1 MTTLPDLLTQGISLM
16 EGNSSLS
23 DLIRPN
29 GVEHRGWR
37 PQVDIEETQST
48 ITVKLNVAGVEHD
61 TLDVDFY
68 NNLVSVRGTRERG
81 CPDGTVYVKNEI
93 PYGEFERRINIP
105 LSVTSRESVKIELV
119 NGVLR
124 IHIDKT
130 REERNRFSMG
140 VPPGVQP
147 ADDGGVMYSQI
158 PDSSEDGAGMLP

>member
-1 MTTLPDLLTQGISLM
+1 M

-29 GVEHRGWR
+29 GLEHRGWR

-61 TLDVDFY
+61 TIDVDFY
-68 NNLVSVRGTRERG
+68 NNLVSVKGVRQRG

-93 PYGEFERRINIP
+93 PYGEFERRINLP

-140 VPPGVQP
+140 VSPEVQP
-147 ADDGGVMYSQI
+147 ADDGGAMYSQI
-158 PDSSEDGAGMLP
+158 PDSSEESDGMLP

>member
-23 DLIRPN
+23 DFIRPN
-29 GVEHRGWR
+29 GVEHRDWR

-68 NNLVSVRGTRERG
+68 NNLVSVRGTRERE

-140 VPPGVQP
+140 VLPGVQP
-147 ADDGGVMYSQI
+147 TDDGGAVYNQI
-158 PDSSEDGAGMLP
+158 PDSREDGAGMLL